1 MAVQEITFAPGV
13 MDQLAQAIGQELRDL
28 YNPTTRGGGGIDPPR
43 DRDFDTSDPTPGRT
57 RATAFSREAEAQ
69 RTLLTKLQNLSFDTV
84 ESAINSYDALVKYS
98 TLRNANALENILD
111 RYGGNFTK
119 AYITRNKELDSLGE
133 GLTRSQVELF
143 NASTRMF
150 RDTDLGNYYERIET
164 MQRDMYF
171 MQDQLSSRTYNAAV
185 DMTEGVTQQALMF
198 KQTMGFTG
206 TEVATLLRRGYVE
219 SGETSEE
226 ILNNIAFHAAE
237 MSEAT
242 GIPLKHLAH
251 GIKEVMSDMQT
262 FTTMTEA
269 QAARLTASLM
279 EMGVSMSGFEGMLT
293 PFRDFSTAAT
303 KMGEISSIFGVQL
316 DAMEMMY
323 LANEDEEKF
332 LHRMRE
338 DLIAQGVDMENMS
351 GARQRVLSRTLGMSM
366 EETRTFLSTGER
378 LTSMSELQSA
388 SAKANARD
396 QAEAF
401 QLLKDQKMPQ
411 VFNASTQE
419 LRLMEVEIA
428 KNARSVLRM
437 KENVAGV
444 NEQLSKLANTKI
456 AKQFQDAN
464 AEIQKIGSDLPG
476 KVISAFEVNMSS
488 IKPGLEAMVNDMG
501 DAGKAAGEALGK
513 GVEEAV
519 TKDGSPLD
527 HLSPSVF
534 YMRSVRPGL
543 ISAAEDM
550 GNIGALGGAYYASGF
565 EAAVKAGSTDIE
577 LPKIEVPDIELNP
590 FASMSSLA
598 TDAGNQSANN
608 FISALSMLSA
618 DQLGEVLGTNL
629 VEQLKADFE
638 ASASISV
645 DEIAL
650 SPSSTFVVDGGVVE
664 MPDMQVLVDDLK
676 TNIVKKLVPA
686 ISDEDVK
693 AINKNLSKSVL
704 EYEKKK
710 HTQLRNDM
718 KEAIAKGFKSLGSV
732 SYNGDISLKID
743 GKEMLKGLSD
753 AAKVELT
760 SIAIGTTANDR
771 RIMTT
776 NSKS

>member
-1 MAVQEITFAPGV
+1 
-13 MDQLAQAIGQELRDL
+13 
-28 YNPTTRGGGGIDPPR
+28 
-43 DRDFDTSDPTPGRT
+43 
-57 RATAFSREAEAQ
+57 
-69 RTLLTKLQNLSFDTV
+69 
-84 ESAINSYDALVKYS
+84 
-98 TLRNANALENILD
+98 
-111 RYGGNFTK
+111 
-119 AYITRNKELDSLGE
+119 
-133 GLTRSQVELF
+133 
-143 NASTRMF
+143 
-150 RDTDLGNYYERIET
+150 
-164 MQRDMYF
+164 
-171 MQDQLSSRTYNAAV
+171 
-185 DMTEGVTQQALMF
+185 
-198 KQTMGFTG
+198 
-206 TEVATLLRRGYVE
+206 
-219 SGETSEE
+219 
-226 ILNNIAFHAAE
+226 
-237 MSEAT
+237 
-242 GIPLKHLAH
+242 
-251 GIKEVMSDMQT
+251 
-262 FTTMTEA
+262 
-269 QAARLTASLM
+269 
-279 EMGVSMSGFEGMLT
+279 
-293 PFRDFSTAAT
+293 
-303 KMGEISSIFGVQL
+303 
-316 DAMEMMY
+316 
-323 LANEDEEKF
+323 
-332 LHRMRE
+332 
-338 DLIAQGVDMENMS
+338 
-351 GARQRVLSRTLGMSM
+351 
-366 EETRTFLSTGER
+366 
-378 LTSMSELQSA
+378 
-388 SAKANARD
+388 
-396 QAEAF
+396 
-401 QLLKDQKMPQ
+401 
-411 VFNASTQE
+411 
-419 LRLMEVEIA
+419 
-428 KNARSVLRM
+428 
-437 KENVAGV
+437 
-444 NEQLSKLANTKI
+444 
-456 AKQFQDAN
+456 
-464 AEIQKIGSDLPG
+464 
-476 KVISAFEVNMSS
+476 
-488 IKPGLEAMVNDMG
+488 
-501 DAGKAAGEALGK
+501 EALGK

-776 NSKS
+776 N